1 VFVFVLEV
9 GFIRNPV
16 RYSFRGR
23 VAGDEVR
30 GTVVMSDPA
39 RGQREHPWSA
49 QLVAPGT
56 ARLD

>member
-1 VFVFVLEV
+1 V
-9 GFIRNPV
+9 GSTQNPV

-49 QLVAPGT
+49 HLVARAPV
-56 ARLD
+56 RED